1 MTQIDFSGRSL
12 GGFRVLRKLGQGGMA
27 VVYKAHEESLNR
39 VVALK
44 VIAQHLAEQ
53 PQFVER
59 FRREAQAAAQLS
71 HPNIVQIYAIGE
83 DQGVHYFSMEYV
95 KGRSL
100 ADLVEKEGFLTSG
113 RALPIIA
120 QAAEALAVAH
130 DAGIVHRDIKPAN
143 IMIDEAGRVRVADF
157 GIAQMATAT
166 RMTQSGMLVGTPEYI
181 SPEQCR
187 GEKLDGRSDIY
198 ALGVTLYQMLSGR
211 TPFDADT
218 PAGLVLQ
225 IVEGRRPELGALNP
239 TVPASVQRLVEKMM
253 DTDRSQ
259 RFQSAE
265 DLIHA
270 IRQVDTQ
277 PATRIPTPARAP
289 AATLPSSESTG
300 AMAPPGQT
308 EAMPQS
314 GPTEAMPPSGPTE
327 AIRTA
332 ATTVALP
339 PEPAAAA
346 PNRAARPQPAATSAS
361 TTAHPA
367 AKAHFASGG
376 RRNSALVFAALLIA
390 VLGLAFA
397 AWLLLP
403 GASAPTDS
411 LAVADL
417 TGGQDA
423 GPPEDSGDALGSG
436 GTGGAEGISG
446 DARTAGA
453 GNDEGAG
460 GGEDT
465 DPAAASNAPAGALA
479 GGATTTSATSAA
491 GGGTPPAAGVSSSG
505 DPATGG
511 DSTAGNP
518 QGSGVTT
525 AGGNPATA
533 VEVPAAGAT
542 TGVSGGAPSQPA
554 AGDPAQPAA
563 GDPAEITAA
572 GEPAFQ
578 PPPLNSIVAET
589 SGEYEYVDLVNTWVE
604 AALVGQSFE
613 VIDYP
618 SSPYGSLQEAARFH
632 VVTTA
637 RLIDS
642 RQLEYFG
649 RTQTQYTVALT
660 MRATDL
666 TNGVTVVGPLN
677 TTVQYT
683 SINLRQNLEKGATDL
698 ARQLTRDL
706 RRQIQ

>member
-1 MTQIDFSGRSL
+1 MTQMDFSGRSL

-53 PQFVER
+53 PQFIER

-277 PATRIPTPARAP
+277 PATRIPTPAPTP

-300 AMAPPGQT
+300 AMAPPGPT

-314 GPTEAMPPSGPTE
+314 GPTEAMPPPSSTE
-327 AIRTA
+327 AIRA
-332 ATTVALP
+332 AAATVALP
-339 PEPAAAA
+339 PKPAAAA
-346 PNRAARPQPAATSAS
+346 PNRAARPQPAAPAAS
-361 TTAHPA
+361 TAAHPA

-390 VLGLAFA
+390 VLGLAFF

-403 GASAPTDS
+403 WASAPADS
-411 LAVADL
+411 LAVADM
-417 TGGQDA
+417 TGGGDA
-423 GPPEDSGDALGSG
+423 GAPAEDSGDALGSG
-436 GTGGAEGISG
+436 GTGGAEGTSG
-446 DARTAGA
+446 DARASGS

-465 DPAAASNAPAGALA
+465 DAAAASDAPAGALT
-479 GGATTTSATSAA
+479 GGATTTTATSAA
-491 GGGTPPAAGVSSSG
+491 GEATPPTAGTPSSG
-505 DPATGG
+505 AP
-511 DSTAGNP
+511 P
-518 QGSGVTT
+518 
-525 AGGNPATA
+525 AGGNAATS

-554 AGDPAQPAA
+554 AGNPAQPAA
-563 GDPAEITAA
+563 GDPAQVTGG

-578 PPPLNSIVAET
+578 PPPLSSIVAET

-604 AALVGQSFE
+604 AALGGQSFE
-613 VIDYP
+613 VIDYL

-632 VVTTA
+632 VITTA

-698 ARQLTRDL
+698 ARQLARDL
-706 RRQIQ
+706 RRLIQ

>member
-12 GGFRVLRKLGQGGMA
+12 GGFRILRKLGQGGMA

-53 PQFVER
+53 PQFIER

-100 ADLVEKEGFLTSG
+100 ADLVEQEGFLTSG

-218 PAGLVLQ
+218 PAALVLQ

-253 DTDRSQ
+253 STDRSQ

-277 PATRIPTPARAP
+277 PETRMPTPATAP
-289 AATLPSSESTG
+289 AVTLPSGESTE
-300 AMAPPGQT
+300 ATAPPG
-308 EAMPQS
+308 
-314 GPTEAMPPSGPTE
+314 PTQAMPPSGPTE
-327 AIRTA
+327 AMPQVSSTEAVRA
-332 ATTVALP
+332 AAATVALP
-339 PEPAAAA
+339 PEPAAAPSHPKPA
-346 PNRAARPQPAATSAS
+346 RSAARPEVTVAQ
-361 TTAHPA
+361 PA
-367 AKAHFASGG
+367 AKAHFASGS
-376 RRNSALVFAALLIA
+376 RRNAALVFAALLIA

-397 AWLLLP
+397 AWLVLP
-403 GASAPTDS
+403 GAPTDS
-411 LAVADL
+411 LAVAGM
-417 TGGQDA
+417 TEGGSPGD
-423 GPPEDSGDALGSG
+423 PDDSGGAFGSG
-436 GTGGAEGISG
+436 DTGGAEGTGG
-446 DARTAGA
+446 DVGDPRAAA
-453 GNDEGAG
+453 
-460 GGEDT
+460 GEDT
-465 DPAAASNAPAGALA
+465 
-479 GGATTTSATSAA
+479 
-491 GGGTPPAAGVSSSG
+491 PPTAGVR
-505 DPATGG
+505 P
-511 DSTAGNP
+511 
-518 QGSGVTT
+518 SGVTA
-525 AGGNPATA
+525 AGGNPATP
-533 VEVPAAGAT
+533 VEAPAAGAATGVSGGPPSPPTAGAT
-542 TGVSGGAPSQPA
+542 TGVSGGAPSQPTG
-554 AGDPAQPAA
+554 GDPAQ
-563 GDPAEITAA
+563 ITGG

-578 PPPLNSIVAET
+578 PPPLSSIVAET

-604 AALVGQSFE
+604 AALGGQSFE
-613 VIDYP
+613 VVDYP

-683 SINLRQNLEKGATDL
+683 SINLRQNLEKSATDL
-698 ARQLTRDL
+698 ARQLARDL
-706 RRQIQ
+706 RRLIQ

>member
-12 GGFRVLRKLGQGGMA
+12 GGFRILRKLGQGGMA

-53 PQFVER
+53 PQFIER

-100 ADLVEKEGFLTSG
+100 ADLVEQEGFLTSG
-113 RALPIIA
+113 RALPIIE

-218 PAGLVLQ
+218 PAALVLQ

-239 TVPASVQRLVEKMM
+239 TVPAAVQRLVEKMM
-253 DTDRSQ
+253 STDRSQ

-277 PATRIPTPARAP
+277 PATRIPATAAAP
-289 AATLPSSESTG
+289 VATLPSSELDDAAAPLAPTE
-300 AMAPPGQT
+300 ATAPPGPTQAIPQSGPA
-308 EAMPQS
+308 EAMPQVS
-314 GPTEAMPPSGPTE
+314 STEAVR
-327 AIRTA
+327 AAA
-332 ATTVALP
+332 ATVGSP
-339 PEPAAAA
+339 PEPA
-346 PNRAARPQPAATSAS
+346 RSAARPESTAAE
-361 TTAHPA
+361 PA
-367 AKAHFASGG
+367 AKTHFASGS
-376 RRNSALVFAALLIA
+376 RRNAALVFAALLIIA

-397 AWLLLP
+397 AWLLQP
-403 GASAPTDS
+403 GRGAPADS
-411 LAVADL
+411 LAVAGV
-417 TGGQDA
+417 TEGGNLGD
-423 GPPEDSGDALGSG
+423 PDDSGGAFGAGD
-436 GTGGAEGISG
+436 TGGAEGTGG
-446 DARTAGA
+446 DAGDRRTAA
-453 GNDEGAG
+453 GD
-460 GGEDT
+460 D
-465 DPAAASNAPAGALA
+465 
-479 GGATTTSATSAA
+479 
-491 GGGTPPAAGVSSSG
+491 TPPAADGRLSSVTAAPGNLAARG
-505 DPATGG
+505 DAQ
-511 DSTAGNP
+511 A
-518 QGSGVTT
+518 SGVTA
-525 AGGNPATA
+525 AGGNPATSGEA
-533 VEVPAAGAT
+533 PAGVSGGPPSPPTAGAA
-542 TGVSGGAPSQPA
+542 TGVSGGAPSQPTG
-554 AGDPAQPAA
+554 GDPAQ
-563 GDPAEITAA
+563 ITGG

-578 PPPLNSIVAET
+578 PPPLSSIVAET

-604 AALVGQSFE
+604 AALGGQSFE
-613 VIDYP
+613 VVDYP

-683 SINLRQNLEKGATDL
+683 SINLRQNLETGATDL
-698 ARQLTRDL
+698 ARQLARDL
-706 RRQIQ
+706 RRLIQ